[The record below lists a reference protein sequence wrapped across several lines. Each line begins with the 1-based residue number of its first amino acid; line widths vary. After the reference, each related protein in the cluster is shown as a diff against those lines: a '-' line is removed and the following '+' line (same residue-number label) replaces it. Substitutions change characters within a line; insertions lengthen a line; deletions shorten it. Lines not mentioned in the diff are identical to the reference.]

1 MADFKAAWDKKI
13 DDYEKGIQAHAHLT
27 NREIG
32 PMEMDSTLKSLIF
45 AKRNGEDFMNNAI
58 LCKKIAREIRDDIIA
73 KDLVEEYIT
82 EQHFDDILKCIETK
96 PQLNL

>member
-1 MADFKAAWDKKI
+1 MQ
-13 DDYEKGIQAHAHLT
+13 E
-27 NREIG
+27 
-32 PMEMDSTLKSLIF
+32 
-45 AKRNGEDFMNNAI
+45 
-58 LCKKIAREIRDDIIA
+58 IAREIRDDIIA